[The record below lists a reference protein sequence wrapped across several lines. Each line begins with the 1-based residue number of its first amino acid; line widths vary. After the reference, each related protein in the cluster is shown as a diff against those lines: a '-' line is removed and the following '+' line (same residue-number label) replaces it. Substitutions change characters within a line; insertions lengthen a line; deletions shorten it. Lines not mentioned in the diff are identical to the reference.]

1 MQPSRFPCSI
11 PVERS
16 QCRVT
21 MAGMDHLFLLLGLS
35 QSFLKIERGPREER
49 AVSGENTFL
58 ARSLA
63 RSLACNAPL
72 RKIPIGISPL
82 AASVC
87 KPLASGEFLDAK
99 YTSRLDFARLRLTIS
114 RRRHVSGARL
124 GFFREY
130 LDRHRPKRL
139 NRSLCNR
146 SQPEPACCTNIRAR
160 AVNGTKTVYRFWV
173 GCIALRG
180 RCLKSVSIRK
190 AGKRIHMRL
199 EMCSLRTRAVVK
211 RAVTKSVNLFTRS
224 RHHYAGHFSFHRPFL
239 SD

>member
-1 MQPSRFPCSI
+1 MFYSCRAFP
-11 PVERS
+11 
-16 QCRVT
+16 
-21 MAGMDHLFLLLGLS
+21 
-35 QSFLKIERGPREER
+35 
-49 AVSGENTFL
+49 VSGNNGGHGSPLPAPWPFSVVLENRARTPGGTCRFGGKYVSRPL
-58 ARSLA
+58 ARSVA
-63 RSLACNAPL
+63 RVQRSAP
-72 RKIPIGISPL
+72 KNPNWNF
-82 AASVC
+82 AARGKRVQ
-87 KPLASGEFLDAK
+87 PLASGEFLDAK
-99 YTSRLDFARLRLTIS
+99 YTLRLDFARLRLTIA
-114 RRRHVSGARL
+114 RRRHVSEARL

-139 NRSLCNR
+139 NRSLCNG

-211 RAVTKSVNLFTRS
+211 RGVTKSVNLFTRS